1 MGKVVAAI
9 TTSVDGY
16 VAGPDDGP
24 GKALGKGGERLHYWV
39 FGGPWSYG
47 GEPSGEAAG
56 EDAEWLREAMA
67 GLGAVVGGRWTY
79 EAAEHWGDREPVGPA
94 DLHRHRTGRRSSPRA
109 NGFTFVDGVAE
120 AVALAKDAAGEKDV
134 SVMGGADTIR
144 QALEA
149 GLVDQLTI
157 IVAPV
162 ILGGGKRLFEGFTK
176 DIDLEHRGVRQS
188 QHATFID
195 YGVVRS

>member
-9 TTSVDGY
+9 TASVDGY

-24 GKALGKGGERLHYWV
+24 GKGLGEGGERLHYWV

-47 GEPSGEAAG
+47 AEPSGEATG
-56 EDAEWLREAMA
+56 EDAEWLQQAMA

-79 EAAEHWGDREPVGPA
+79 EAAEHWGDENPWGLPFFIVT
-94 DLHRHRTGRRSSPRA
+94 HRPEEQPEGDA
-109 NGFTFVDGVAE
+109 FVFVDGVEE
-120 AVALAKDAAGEKDV
+120 AVAQAKAAAGDKDV

-162 ILGGGKRLFEGFTK
+162 ILGAGKRLFEGFTH
-176 DIDLEHRGVRQS
+176 DVELEHLGVRQS
-188 QHATFID
+188 KYATFID
-195 YGVVRS
+195 YGVRA

>member
-24 GKALGKGGERLHYWV
+24 GKGLGEGGERLHYWV
-39 FGGPWSYG
+39 FGGPWTYEA
-47 GEPSGEAAG
+47 EPSGEATG
-56 EDAEWLREAMA
+56 EDAEWLREAIA

-79 EAAEHWGDREPVGPA
+79 EAAEHWGDQNPWGLPFFIVT
-94 DLHRHRTGRRSSPRA
+94 HRPEEQPDGES
-109 NGFTFVDGVAE
+109 FVFVDGVEE

-149 GLVDQLTI
+149 GLVDQLSI
-157 IVAPV
+157 VVAPV

-176 DIDLEHRGVRQS
+176 DVDLEHRGVRQS
-188 QHATFID
+188 QYATFID

>member
-24 GKALGKGGERLHYWV
+24 GQGLGKGGERLHYWV
-39 FGGPWSYG
+39 LGGPWSYG
-47 GEPSGEAAG
+47 AEPGGGATG
-56 EDAEWLREAMA
+56 EDADWLAEMMA

-79 EAAEHWGDREPVGPA
+79 EAAEHWGGENPWGLPFFIVTHRPEEEPEGA
-94 DLHRHRTGRRSSPRA
+94 
-109 NGFTFVDGVAE
+109 GFVFVDGVEETIARARE
-120 AVALAKDAAGEKDV
+120 AAGDKVV

-144 QALEA
+144 QALDA
-149 GLVDQLTI
+149 GLVDELTI

-176 DIDLEHRGVRQS
+176 DVELEHLGVRQS
-188 QHATFID
+188 QYATFVE
-195 YGVVRS
+195 YRVRP